1 MKRKTLII
9 FSILFIILN
18 LVFAGKIYAANICT
32 VGFSVTNSTPQREE
46 EVAVT
51 VSVKNIT
58 EAIASVG
65 FTVQY
70 DSEIFDTPVV
80 ETLNGWT
87 QQVAGTTYALIAPAN
102 EGTTRA
108 EDIYK
113 LKFKVKSDAA
123 IGETKIGFTN
133 LQVAKDDGS
142 VVNIEGVEN
151 NITIKEKQQEQSQD
165 EQNQDEQNQD
175 EQGQDEQNQDEQS
188 QDEQKND
195 ENNTEKSK
203 NQTTDTSSNKDTSNQ
218 NIKTINSKEDNTKA
232 SNTLPK
238 TGKTQLL
245 ITGIIVLALVAGVS
259 YKVYRKYKG
268 I

>member
-175 EQGQDEQNQDEQS
+175 EQNQDDQNQDEQS